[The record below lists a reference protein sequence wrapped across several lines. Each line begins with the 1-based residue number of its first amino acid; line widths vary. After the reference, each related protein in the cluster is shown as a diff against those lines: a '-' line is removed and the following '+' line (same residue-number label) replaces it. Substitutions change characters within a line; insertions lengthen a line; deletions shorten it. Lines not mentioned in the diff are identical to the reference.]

1 MLILIAFLGQFLMD
15 SCHSLIMDQ
24 QPSFV
29 PMDVLR
35 NAQPSTLCS
44 SDAKSRLAKDEAY
57 ATAILNAWKEEC
69 VQRSNSEKPID
80 NIGTPW
86 KYRRRSDGADLYG
99 YIVSP
104 SKTNEAAKLP
114 GILLFHTAAGP
125 QDVFLRWKADSLI
138 QTLGCVVFIADLLSD
153 ETGYCWT
160 DKERYTATREA
171 LLHPGKHNRPL
182 LRETIQASLLELQN
196 YHLVSSDRIAALGWC
211 LGGHPILELGLMQD
225 PAIKALISYHGV
237 FRGAV
242 INEKSTESNINDG
255 TSNKCQVLICH
266 GADDP
271 FVDDADVEMVK
282 EALITHCG
290 CQVNVLNF
298 QGVRHGF
305 TNPAQDWHPN
315 REAFGFDKNAA
326 QVSWKETIQILKD
339 AFS

>member
-1 MLILIAFLGQFLMD
+1 M
-15 SCHSLIMDQ
+15 MDQ
-24 QPSFV
+24 PQNFV

-44 SDAKSRLAKDEAY
+44 SDAKVRLAKDEAY
-57 ATAILNAWKEEC
+57 ATAILNAWKQEY
-69 VQRSNSEKPID
+69 VQGRESEKPTD
-80 NIGTPW
+80 SAIGTPW

-104 SKTNEAAKLP
+104 VTTNDAAKLP

-125 QDVFLRWKADSLI
+125 QDVFLRWKADSLV

-160 DKERYTATREA
+160 DKERYAATRGA
-171 LLHPGKHNRPL
+171 LLHPGKDDRPL
-182 LRETIQASLLELQN
+182 LRETIEAALLELQN
-196 YHLVSSDRIAALGWC
+196 HHLVCSDRIAALGWC
-211 LGGHPILELGLMQD
+211 LGGHPILEFGLMQD

-242 INEKSTESNINDG
+242 INEKFTESNVNDD
-255 TSNKCQVLICH
+255 TSKKCQVLICH
-266 GADDP
+266 GVDDP
-271 FVDDADVEMVK
+271 FVDVADVEMAK
-282 EALITHCG
+282 EALIKHFG
-290 CQVNVLNF
+290 CEVNVLNF

-326 QVSWKETIQILKD
+326 QVSWQETIQILKD
-339 AFS
+339 AFID